1 MTFFRAGTARS
12 NALGGLFSKLSP
24 GRLRPI
30 ATLWPYVMRY
40 PWRILL
46 ALVFLVVSTLSSL
59 MVPAVLGR
67 LIDMGFA
74 AQHMGSISVYV
85 ALIAVFGFVS
95 ALANGARLYC
105 ISYVGERVMTDI
117 RTAVFAHLLSLDT
130 RFFDASRIG
139 ELTSRLVADVA
150 TIRGAIGAT
159 ASIALRSCL
168 TILGA
173 FVLMLF
179 TSPTLTLAVVAAGPL
194 ILFPM
199 LFFARRL
206 RKMSRRS
213 QDAVAELSALSTEIL
228 GANRTIKSF
237 TRETEEVERYRQRG
251 EESFFSELSRIK
263 IRSMLVALLMTLS
276 SLGLIIIIWWGARAV
291 FEGIATT
298 GQLTQFLLYAMMGGG
313 ALASLSD
320 VMGTVQTLAGSTE
333 RLGEILATKPI
344 VLPPAQPIALP
355 EPARGHVQFSGVSF
369 DYGQAGNAPVLDDVS
384 FETGNGKM
392 TALVGAS
399 GAGKSTIFA
408 LLQRF
413 YDVTGGAIAVDGVD
427 IRQADPAKLRRR
439 IAVVDQDPTIF
450 SGTIEDNIRIG
461 NPAATTDEIIA
472 AAQASLVDEFVQQLP
487 AKYATL
493 VGERGITLS
502 GGQRQRLAIARA
514 VLKDAPILLLD
525 EATSALDAQ
534 SEHLV
539 QTALARLRAGRTTL
553 VIAHR
558 LATIRDAD
566 MILVLDRGRI
576 IDRGTHGE
584 LIARG
589 GKYADLARL
598 QFRADEG

>member
-1 MTFFRAGTARS
+1 
-12 NALGGLFSKLSP
+12 
-24 GRLRPI
+24 
-30 ATLWPYVMRY
+30 
-40 PWRILL
+40 
-46 ALVFLVVSTLSSL
+46 
-59 MVPAVLGR
+59 
-67 LIDMGFA
+67 
-74 AQHMGSISVYV
+74 
-85 ALIAVFGFVS
+85 
-95 ALANGARLYC
+95 
-105 ISYVGERVMTDI
+105 
-117 RTAVFAHLLSLDT
+117 
-130 RFFDASRIG
+130 
-139 ELTSRLVADVA
+139 
-150 TIRGAIGAT
+150 
-159 ASIALRSCL
+159 
-168 TILGA
+168 
-173 FVLMLF
+173 
-179 TSPTLTLAVVAAGPL
+179 
-194 ILFPM
+194 
-199 LFFARRL
+199 
-206 RKMSRRS
+206 
-213 QDAVAELSALSTEIL
+213 
-228 GANRTIKSF
+228 
-237 TRETEEVERYRQRG
+237 
-251 EESFFSELSRIK
+251 
-263 IRSMLVALLMTLS
+263 
-276 SLGLIIIIWWGARAV
+276 
-291 FEGIATT
+291 
-298 GQLTQFLLYAMMGGG
+298 
-313 ALASLSD
+313 
-320 VMGTVQTLAGSTE
+320 
-333 RLGEILATKPI
+333 
-344 VLPPAQPIALP
+344 
-355 EPARGHVQFSGVSF
+355 
-369 DYGQAGNAPVLDDVS
+369 
-384 FETGNGKM
+384 M

-413 YDVTGGAIAVDGVD
+413 YDVTGGTIAVDGVD
-427 IRQADPAKLRRR
+427 IRQADPDKLRRR

-487 AKYATL
+487 AQYATL